1 MSTRNAARTERLEA
15 RLPAEVRA
23 ILARASALQGRTLTD
38 FVVGSTTEAARR
50 VIRECEVLA
59 CSEPDQ
65 LAFAEAP
72 LNPPSASPALE
83 DAARR
88 YRDDRG

>member
-1 MSTRNAARTERLEA
+1 MSTSNATRTERLEA
-15 RLPAEVRA
+15 RLPADVKA
-23 ILARASALQGRTLTD
+23 ILARAAALQGRTLTD
-38 FVVGSTTEAARR
+38 FVVGSATEAAQR

-59 CSEPDQ
+59 FSERDQ
-65 LAFAEAP
+65 VAFAKAL

-88 YRDDRG
+88 YRGDHG